1 VKAQRI
7 AIGCC
12 AYWTD
17 SRHSHCYRREKEE
30 RISPLHVL
38 SGDCRATLH
47 YIAAGTVTDVLGS
60 VTLLE
65 PEAET
70 LFTSRMSSDRRLSLY
85 WHRAG
90 SSALLFAFS
99 VLLTSCVVMPTNTHR
114 DQRRSLAKYDSL
126 GIDAPVT
133 LPELKNRTDK
143 GFSAADFLTLHSGL
157 IVSGKYIDEDFK
169 SKLATSREAQE
180 GVLELGFSVPI
191 AKGGS
196 GFGSCAPVTSD
207 GYFLTA
213 AHVLAHKESYVLY
226 ATSSKRNTYIDYAPV
241 RVVYRNDA
249 ADFAIVKAE
258 MATPRFLKYRRDSLN
273 LTSTLFAGGWMHE
286 KGGGLFLE
294 HQNVNEDPSGHFR
307 KLITTLP
314 MIKGDS
320 GSPLI
325 DQHGRL
331 CGVLSTMRL
340 GVIVKMRPK
349 STAVMMDI
357 AEIEKLISA
366 DRRR

>member
-1 VKAQRI
+1 MSP
-7 AIGCC
+7 
-12 AYWTD
+12 D
-17 SRHSHCYRREKEE
+17 
-30 RISPLHVL
+30 RISFLWLNSSVRFLPVI
-38 SGDCRATLH
+38 S
-47 YIAAGTVTDVLGS
+47 LG
-60 VTLLE
+60 
-65 PEAET
+65 
-70 LFTSRMSSDRRLSLY
+70 
-85 WHRAG
+85 
-90 SSALLFAFS
+90 
-99 VLLTSCVVMPTNTHR
+99 LTSCIMMPTNTHR
-114 DQRRSLAKYDSL
+114 DQRRSIAKYDSI

-143 GFSAADFLTLHSGL
+143 GFSAPDYLTLHSGL

-196 GFGSCAPVTSD
+196 GFGSCAPVTAD

-213 AHVLAHKESYVLY
+213 AHVLAHKDSYVLY
-226 ATSSKRNTYIDYAPV
+226 ATSSNRKTFIDYAPI

-249 ADFAIVKAE
+249 ADFAIVKANLS
-258 MATPRFLKYRRDSLN
+258 TPRFLKYRREPLN
-273 LTSTLFAGGWMHE
+273 STSTLFAGGWMHE
-286 KGGGLFLE
+286 KGGGLFVE
-294 HQNVNEDPSGHFR
+294 HQNVSEEPSGHFR
-307 KLITTLP
+307 KVITTLP

-340 GVIVKMRPK
+340 GVVVKMKPK
-349 STAVMMDI
+349 STAVMMD
-357 AEIEKLISA
+357 ADQIERLIRE
-366 DRRR
+366 DRKR

>member
-1 VKAQRI
+1 LL
-7 AIGCC
+7 
-12 AYWTD
+12 T
-17 SRHSHCYRREKEE
+17 
-30 RISPLHVL
+30 
-38 SGDCRATLH
+38 
-47 YIAAGTVTDVLGS
+47 
-60 VTLLE
+60 TLL
-65 PEAET
+65 A
-70 LFTSRMSSDRRLSLY
+70 FVFLS
-85 WHRAG
+85 
-90 SSALLFAFS
+90 
-99 VLLTSCVVMPTNTHR
+99 TSCIVMPTNTHR
-114 DQRRSLAKYDSL
+114 DQKRSLAKYDSL

-226 ATSSKRNTYIDYAPV
+226 ATSSKRKTFIDYAPV

-258 MATPRFLKYRRDSLN
+258 MATPRFLKYCRDPLKP
-273 LTSTLFAGGWMHE
+273 TSTLFAGGWMHE
-286 KGGGLFLE
+286 KGGGLFIE
-294 HQNVNEDPSGHFR
+294 HQAVTEEPSGHFR
-307 KLITTLP
+307 KVITTLP

-340 GVIVKMRPK
+340 GVVIKMKPK
-349 STAVMMDI
+349 STAVMMDTDQ
-357 AEIEKLISA
+357 IEKLLAA
-366 DRRR
+366 DRGR

>member
-1 VKAQRI
+1 
-7 AIGCC
+7 
-12 AYWTD
+12 
-17 SRHSHCYRREKEE
+17 
-30 RISPLHVL
+30 
-38 SGDCRATLH
+38 
-47 YIAAGTVTDVLGS
+47 
-60 VTLLE
+60 
-65 PEAET
+65 
-70 LFTSRMSSDRRLSLY
+70 MSSDCRFFPS

-90 SSALLFAFS
+90 TLALLFAFTLS
-99 VLLTSCVVMPTNTHR
+99 LTSCIVMPTNTHR

-196 GFGSCAPVTSD
+196 GFGSCAPVTAD

-213 AHVLAHKESYVLY
+213 AHVLAHKDSYVLY
-226 ATSSKRNTYIDYAPV
+226 ATSTNRKTYIDYAPI

-258 MATPRFLKYRRDSLN
+258 MATPRYLKYRRESL
-273 LTSTLFAGGWMHE
+273 TPSSTLFAGGWMHE

-294 HQNVNEDPSGHFR
+294 HQSVTEDPSGHFR
-307 KLITTLP
+307 KVITTLP

-325 DQHGRL
+325 DRHGRL

-340 GVIVKMRPK
+340 GVLIKMKPK

-357 AEIEKLISA
+357 EQIEALISA

>member
-1 VKAQRI
+1 MPLFRCFDPTRFATRI
-7 AIGCC
+7 LLLV
-12 AYWTD
+12 
-17 SRHSHCYRREKEE
+17 
-30 RISPLHVL
+30 PVL
-38 SGDCRATLH
+38 
-47 YIAAGTVTDVLGS
+47 
-60 VTLLE
+60 
-65 PEAET
+65 
-70 LFTSRMSSDRRLSLY
+70 M
-85 WHRAG
+85 
-90 SSALLFAFS
+90 
-99 VLLTSCVVMPTNTHR
+99 TSCFMMPSNTHW
-114 DQRRSLAKYDSL
+114 DQKRSLAKYDSL

-213 AHVLAHKESYVLY
+213 AHVLAHKDSYVLY
-226 ATSSKRNTYIDYAPV
+226 ATSNQRRTYIDYAPV

-249 ADFAIVKAE
+249 ADFAIVKADI
-258 MATPRFLKYRRDSLN
+258 ATPRYLRFRSEP
-273 LTSTLFAGGWMHE
+273 LTEGDTLFAGGWMHE
-286 KGGGLFLE
+286 RAGGEFVQYAPVE
-294 HQNVNEDPSGHFR
+294 NVPPGSFQ
-307 KLITTLP
+307 KVITTLP

-325 DQHGRL
+325 DQRGRL

-340 GVIVKMRPK
+340 GVVVKMKPK
-349 STAVMMDI
+349 STAVRM
-357 AEIEKLISA
+357 EPSEVERLIRQ
-366 DRRR
+366 DRGR

>member
-1 VKAQRI
+1 MLSELRFSLFCRRS
-7 AIGCC
+7 GYC
-12 AYWTD
+12 A
-17 SRHSHCYRREKEE
+17 
-30 RISPLHVL
+30 
-38 SGDCRATLH
+38 A
-47 YIAAGTVTDVLGS
+47 
-60 VTLLE
+60 
-65 PEAET
+65 
-70 LFTSRMSSDRRLSLY
+70 LFLCAVS
-85 WHRAG
+85 
-90 SSALLFAFS
+90 
-99 VLLTSCVVMPTNTHR
+99 LTSCIVMPANTHR

-126 GIDAPVT
+126 GIDAPVN
-133 LPELKNRTDK
+133 LPELKNRSDK

-157 IVSGKYIDEDFK
+157 IVSGRYIDEDFK

-196 GFGSCAPVTSD
+196 GFGSCAPVSPD

-226 ATSSKRNTYIDYAPV
+226 ATSSNRRTYIDYAPI

-258 MATPRFLKYRRDSLN
+258 MATPRYLKYRREPLPPAD
-273 LTSTLFAGGWMHE
+273 TLFAGGWMHE
-286 KGGGLFLE
+286 KGGGEFLE
-294 HQNVNEDPSGHFR
+294 YQSVSEDPSGNFH
-307 KLITTLP
+307 KVITTLP

-325 DQHGRL
+325 DRHGRL

-340 GVIVKMRPK
+340 GVIIKMKPK
-349 STAVMMDI
+349 STAVMMDL
-357 AEIEKLISA
+357 EELEKRIRE
-366 DRRR
+366 DRSR

>member
-1 VKAQRI
+1 M
-7 AIGCC
+7 
-12 AYWTD
+12 
-17 SRHSHCYRREKEE
+17 SPERRF
-30 RISPLHVL
+30 RL
-38 SGDCRATLH
+38 SLCRA
-47 YIAAGTVTDVLGS
+47 G
-60 VTLLE
+60 LLT
-65 PEAET
+65 T
-70 LFTSRMSSDRRLSLY
+70 LFTFVY
-85 WHRAG
+85 
-90 SSALLFAFS
+90 FS
-99 VLLTSCVVMPTNTHR
+99 TSCIVMPTNTHR
-114 DQRRSLAKYDSL
+114 DQKRSLAKYDSI

-213 AHVLAHKESYVLY
+213 AHVLAHKDSYVLY
-226 ATSSKRNTYIDYAPV
+226 ATSSNRKTYIDYAPV

-258 MATPRFLKYRRDSLN
+258 MATPRFLKYRRDPLKS
-273 LTSTLFAGGWMHE
+273 TSTLFAGGWMHE

-294 HQNVNEDPSGHFR
+294 HQPVTEDSSGFFR
-307 KLITTLP
+307 KVITTLP

-340 GVIVKMRPK
+340 GVVIKMKPK
-349 STAVMMDI
+349 STAVMMETD
-357 AEIEKLISA
+357 EIEKLIAA
-366 DRRR
+366 DRGR

>member
-1 VKAQRI
+1 M
-7 AIGCC
+7 
-12 AYWTD
+12 
-17 SRHSHCYRREKEE
+17 
-30 RISPLHVL
+30 SP
-38 SGDCRATLH
+38 DCRFFP
-47 YIAAGTVTDVLGS
+47 S
-60 VTLLE
+60 
-65 PEAET
+65 
-70 LFTSRMSSDRRLSLY
+70 

-90 SSALLFAFS
+90 SLTLLFAFTLS
-99 VLLTSCVVMPTNTHR
+99 LTSCIVMPTNTHR

-196 GFGSCAPVTSD
+196 GFGSCAPVTVD

-213 AHVLAHKESYVLY
+213 AHVLAHKDSYVLY
-226 ATSSKRNTYIDYAPV
+226 ATSTDGKTYIDYAPI

-258 MATPRFLKYRRDSLN
+258 MATPRYLKYRRESL
-273 LTSTLFAGGWMHE
+273 TPSSTLFAGGWMHE

-294 HQNVNEDPSGHFR
+294 HQPVTEESSGHFR
-307 KLITTLP
+307 KVITTLP

-325 DQHGRL
+325 DRHGRL

-340 GVIVKMRPK
+340 GVLIKMKPK

-357 AEIEKLISA
+357 EQIEALISA